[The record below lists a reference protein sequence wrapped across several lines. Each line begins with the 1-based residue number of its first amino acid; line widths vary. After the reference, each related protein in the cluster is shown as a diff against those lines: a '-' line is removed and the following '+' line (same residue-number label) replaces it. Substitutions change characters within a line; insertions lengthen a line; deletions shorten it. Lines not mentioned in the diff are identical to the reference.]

1 VSFLVTSVISGLLVA
16 AGEMFYVLLLGM
28 VVLVLSV
35 VHLAFVR
42 VDERHEGAPETQ
54 SSSIDQH
61 ADVSK
66 VDLRGT
72 LAVVRG
78 VLGLLALIGF
88 TLHNTTFTSS
98 KSRTGLSLSPV
109 LATERRAGSIAAD
122 GVPHRPDHPAD
133 TGAERAPEQA
143 PGLH

>member
-54 SSSIDQH
+54 SSSTDQH
-61 ADVSK
+61 ADWIYAA
-66 VDLRGT
+66 RW
-72 LAVVRG
+72 R
-78 VLGLLALIGF
+78 
-88 TLHNTTFTSS
+88 SS
-98 KSRTGLSLSPV
+98 AACQGCSR
-109 LATERRAGSIAAD
+109 
-122 GVPHRPDHPAD
+122 
-133 TGAERAPEQA
+133 
-143 PGLH
+143 